1 MDPRAAS
8 RGGGGADRRP
18 GGRRG
23 GRGPGAA
30 AEHRA
35 RRGVRRARV
44 DGRPGGRCGGR
55 RGPRD
60 RPARR
65 PSAAAPAAAADA
77 ADAAGAGRPHQ
88 PDDGGL
94 QAVGALLFVSRADA
108 LLDGRARVAMEKV
121 RNSRAQIVGAR
132 AGGAD
137 GGVDG
142 RASRVSPAMAA
153 FATAA
158 IERAREQQREGG
170 GSCSASLDA
179 AGAACADPV
188 NRASLARKMS
198 AANGLLARRTSGA
211 TSSTEEVTTHAPPPL
226 NEKRQSHFGAS
237 AKVAPAADADGP
249 RRVSKGMRR
258 LCSMRFPGARGA
270 RGRRRRPPPSRRRRH
285 QSQGTAGGSRRAR
298 AHSRRAP
305 SVRAVATAAT
315 ATPCSGA
322 ARSRVR

>member
-55 RGPRD
+55 RGMCV
-60 RPARR
+60 RPA
-65 PSAAAPAAAADA
+65 PAAVPAAAADA
-77 ADAAGAGRPHQ
+77 ADAAGAGCARTSPTTAGCRPSA
-88 PDDGGL
+88 PSLRL
-94 QAVGALLFVSRADA
+94 Q
-108 LLDGRARVAMEKV
+108 GR
-121 RNSRAQIVGAR
+121 
-132 AGGAD
+132 
-137 GGVDG
+137 
-142 RASRVSPAMAA
+142 RASRRPGASRRGKRC
-153 FATAA
+153 ATRARRLSA
-158 IERAREQQREGG
+158 REPTRRRRRRRPRIARQPCDGRVRDGGDRARAREQQREGG

-249 RRVSKGMRR
+249 RRVSEGMRR
-258 LCSMRFPGARGA
+258 LCSMRFPGARAAA

-285 QSQGTAGGSRRAR
+285 QSRGTVGGSRHAR
-298 AHSRRAP
+298 ALSRRAP
-305 SVRAVATAAT
+305 SAPAAAT
-315 ATPCSGA
+315 VVRDACFGA
-322 ARSRVR
+322 ARSLVR